1 MSKPISELRKNMS
14 DDRNRRI
21 NAKTEELKQE
31 MVLCELR
38 QAIDL
43 TQKELAERLHV
54 NQAAISKFESQS
66 DIYIS
71 TLRKILSA
79 MGGDLKIVAHFDEGD
94 VLIDQFNDVHCSA

>member
-1 MSKPISELRKNMS
+1 MSKPISELRKDMS
-14 DDRNRRI
+14 AERQRRI
-21 NAKTEELKQE
+21 LAKTEKLKHE
-31 MVLCELR
+31 MALSELR

-71 TLRKILSA
+71 TLRKIICA
-79 MGGDLKIVAHFDEGD
+79 MGGDLKIIAHFDEGD
-94 VLIDQFNDVHCSA
+94 VLIDQFYDMHCSV